1 MLTSNDIQTS
11 NHVKTKVNIVMRLV
25 YSFLKCHLTHKRWDE
40 RSSFGLRLV
49 GCFKINP
56 ACKFCCIAHISL
68 IIHDFVIKL
77 YF

>member
-40 RSSFGLRLV
+40 RSSLV
-49 GCFKINP
+49 YDLWVALK
-56 ACKFCCIAHISL
+56 
-68 IIHDFVIKL
+68 
-77 YF
+77 